1 MKLKAFK
8 AKPKRGASPTRG
20 KGTQELSGLGTGN
33 LKGPDAEF
41 RSTLSTQQ
49 TSDASTIDPAKDY
62 DIRVRTDP
70 SLDYEAHTDPSS
82 YKMGAVMST
91 IGTSLPPDAL
101 IVNLAGASEAG
112 SSVSAV

>member
-1 MKLKAFK
+1 MKLKGFK

-33 LKGPDAEF
+33 SKGPDTEF

-70 SLDYEAHTDPSS
+70 SLGYEAHTDPSS

-91 IGTSLPPDAL
+91 IGTLLPPDAL
-101 IVNLAGASEAG
+101 IVNLAGASEAR